1 MIMGDEIWFRP
12 SLGAISLVLE
22 LGGLVGQHADGSQI
36 LQVLL
41 PTILIQTDGGAGLA
55 LQVIGQ
61 QLKGLRITF
70 SLNRWEK
77 GKNLLVC

>member
-1 MIMGDEIWFRP
+1 MLMGDEIWFRP

-22 LGGLVGQHADGSQI
+22 LGGLVGQHADGSKI

-55 LQVIGQ
+55 L
-61 QLKGLRITF
+61 
-70 SLNRWEK
+70 
-77 GKNLLVC
+77 